1 MQFTLVL
8 FSHSIHNLM
17 NKLLLYSRLV
27 KFEHTNF
34 AMPFAM
40 IGFFMAILVTDQI
53 SFWKLLFEIV
63 LSMVFARNAAMG
75 FNRYLDRSYDA
86 ANPRTAQRE
95 IPAGLVSARKAL
107 TFVIINALLFGL
119 VTYEINLLCFALAPV
134 ALFIILGYSYTKRI
148 TPLCH
153 FVLSLGLSLAPIGAW
168 LAVTGYFALAPLLFS
183 GVVFFWVSGFD
194 IIYACQDVNFDQ
206 QFKLK
211 SIPALVGVKKA
222 LLISSMVHLLSF
234 IFVVLAGIAIEAN
247 LIFWLGTALFGGLMV
262 YQHLIV
268 KADDLSRVNLAFG
281 TTNGIAGVIFAVFV
295 ILSLYYV

>member
-1 MQFTLVL
+1 
-8 FSHSIHNLM
+8 M

-27 KFEHTNF
+27 KFEHTIF

-63 LSMVFARNAAMG
+63 LAMVFARNAAMG
-75 FNRYLDRSYDA
+75 FNRYLDRSFDA

-107 TFVIINALLFGL
+107 AFVIVNALLFGF
-119 VTYEINLLCFALAPV
+119 VTYEINFLCFSLSPV
-134 ALFIILGYSYTKRI
+134 ALFVILGYSYTKRI

-194 IIYACQDVNFDQ
+194 IIYACQDVDFDQ
-206 QFKLK
+206 QYKLK

-222 LLISSMVHLLSF
+222 LVISSLVHLLSF
-234 IFVVLAGIAIEAN
+234 IFVVLAGIVLEAN
-247 LIFWLGTALFGGLMV
+247 VIFWLGTTFFGGLMI

>member
-1 MQFTLVL
+1 
-8 FSHSIHNLM
+8 M

-27 KFEHTNF
+27 KFEHTIF

-40 IGFFMAILVTDQI
+40 IGFFMAILVTDHV
-53 SFWKLLFEIV
+53 SFWKLLIEII

-107 TFVIINALLFGL
+107 VFVIINALLFGV
-119 VTYEINLLCFALAPV
+119 VTYEINFLCFALSPI

-168 LAVTGYFALAPLLFS
+168 LAVAGYFALAPLLFS

-194 IIYACQDVNFDQ
+194 IIYACLDVDFDQ

-211 SIPALVGVKKA
+211 SIPAMVGVKKA
-222 LLISSMVHLLSF
+222 LNISSLVHLLSF
-234 IFVVLAGIAIEAN
+234 IFVVLAGITIEAN
-247 LIFWLGTALFGGLMV
+247 FIFWLGTVFFGGLMI

-281 TTNGIAGVIFAVFV
+281 TTNGIAGVIFAVLV

>member
-1 MQFTLVL
+1 
-8 FSHSIHNLM
+8 M

-27 KFEHTNF
+27 KFEHTIF

-53 SFWKLLFEIV
+53 SFWKLLIEIV
-63 LSMVFARNAAMG
+63 LAMVFARNAAMG
-75 FNRYLDRSYDA
+75 FNRYLDRSFDA

-107 TFVIINALLFGL
+107 AFVIINALLFGF
-119 VTYEINLLCFALAPV
+119 VTYEINFLCFALSPV

-194 IIYACQDVNFDQ
+194 IIYACQDVDFDQ
-206 QFKLK
+206 QYKLK

-222 LLISSMVHLLSF
+222 LLISSLVHLLSF
-234 IFVVLAGIAIEAN
+234 IFVVLAGIVLEAN
-247 LIFWLGTALFGGLMV
+247 VIFWLGTAFFGGLMI

-281 TTNGIAGVIFAVFV
+281 TTNGIAGVIFAVLV
-295 ILSLYYV
+295 ILSFYYV